1 MKDYPILQQ
10 LNGPADLQALPEEKL
25 PALAEEVRGY
35 MVDCVSKNGGHLAA
49 SLGAVDLIIALHR
62 VYTDEK
68 DRLIFDVGHQAYAHK
83 ILTGRRDAFADLR
96 QEGGISGFPKREESP
111 YDAFNTG
118 HASTSISA
126 ALGMVRAK
134 NLLHE
139 AGHVA
144 AVIGDGALTGGLAY
158 EALDDGGDSKLP
170 LVVVLNDNEMSIS
183 RNVGAMSRSL
193 SRLRASS
200 GYNRLKRFVVR
211 ALETGTVGRRMSKNL
226 EGFKNR
232 IKRFVLQN
240 TFFEEMGFTYLGP
253 IDGHD
258 IPQMIALL
266 REAKALERPVVVHVI
281 TQKGKGYSLSER
293 NPEKFHGIAPFS
305 PETGAVAASGAPS
318 CSQVFGETVLELG
331 KEDER
336 IVAITAA
343 MRDGTGLRPFF
354 DAFPDR
360 AFDVGIAEEHA
371 LTMAAGMAAEGLKP
385 VAAIYSSFLQRA
397 VDQLCHDIC
406 LQKLPVVV
414 GVDRAGLVGQDGE
427 THQGIYDP
435 APLCAIP
442 HLSVYE
448 PATLAELRAMVH
460 LAVERGEPAAIRYC
474 RGTLPE
480 GGDEEP
486 VTYGKWVTL
495 RPAADVVIVAAG
507 PLVEIARQVAEEQD
521 CGLVEARFYKPLDY
535 ALLDDLRKRGCRLVV
550 AEENVAALSLYVA
563 AYCPELVVRPLC
575 LPDGPMP
582 QATVA
587 RQRTLGGVDAAAM
600 TRAVR
605 ELRGIHG

>member
-1 MKDYPILQQ
+1 MKEYPILQQ
-10 LNGPADLQALPEEKL
+10 LNGPKDLQALPEDKL
-25 PALAEEVRGY
+25 PALAEEIRGY

-62 VYTDEK
+62 VYTDEG
-68 DRLIFDVGHQAYAHK
+68 DRLLFDVGHQAYAHK
-83 ILTGRRDAFADLR
+83 ILTGRRDVFTTLR
-96 QEGGISGFPKREESP
+96 QEGGLSGFPKREESP

-126 ALGMVRAK
+126 ALGMARAK
-134 NLLHE
+134 HLLHQP
-139 AGHVA
+139 GHVA

-211 ALETGTVGRRMSKNL
+211 VLERGMVGRRMSKNI

-253 IDGHD
+253 ISGHD
-258 IPQMIALL
+258 IPQMIDLL
-266 REAKALERPVVVHVI
+266 GEARALERPVVVHVI
-281 TQKGKGYSLSER
+281 TQKGKGYSPSEQ
-293 NPEKFHGIAPFS
+293 NPEKFHGVAPFS
-305 PETGAVAASGAPS
+305 PETGAVASSGAVS
-318 CSQVFGETVLELG
+318 CSETFGKTLLELAR
-331 KEDER
+331 EDGR

-354 DAFPDR
+354 ETFPDR

-371 LTMAAGMAAEGLKP
+371 LTMAAGMAAEGLRP

-397 VDQLCHDIC
+397 VDQLYHDIC
-406 LQKLPVVV
+406 LQKLPVVI

-435 APLCAIP
+435 AMLCAIP
-442 HLSVYE
+442 NLSVYE
-448 PATLAELRAMVH
+448 PATLTELRAMIR
-460 LAVERGEPAAIRYC
+460 LAVSRDEPAAIRYC

-480 GGDEEP
+480 GGGEAP
-486 VTYGKWVTL
+486 VVYGKWTVL
-495 RPAADVVIVAAG
+495 RPVSDVVILAAG
-507 PLVEIARQVAEEQD
+507 PLVQIARQVAEQLD

-535 ALLDDLRKRGCRLVV
+535 ELLDELRRKGCKLVV

-563 AYCPELVVRPLC
+563 AYCPELTVRPLC
-575 LPDGPMP
+575 LPDGPMA

-587 RQRTLGGVDAAAM
+587 RQRTLGGIDEAAM
-600 TRAVR
+600 IQAVQ
-605 ELRGIHG
+605 ELRGSNG

>member
-226 EGFKNR
+226 EDFKNR

-435 APLCAIP
+435 ALLCAIP

-535 ALLDDLRKRGCRLVV
+535 ALLDDLRKRGCKLVV

-587 RQRTLGGVDAAAM
+587 RQRALGGVDAAAM
-600 TRAVR
+600 AQAVR

>member
-1 MKDYPILQQ
+1 MKEYPILQQ
-10 LNGPADLQALPEEKL
+10 LNDPGDLASLPEGQL
-25 PALAEEVRGY
+25 PALAEEIRGY
-35 MVDCVSKNGGHLAA
+35 MVDCVSKNGGHLAS
-49 SLGAVDLIIALHR
+49 SLGAVDLVIALHR
-62 VYTDEK
+62 VYTDEG
-68 DRLIFDVGHQAYAHK
+68 DRLLFDVGHQAYAHK
-83 ILTGRRDAFADLR
+83 ILTGRRDAFTTLR
-96 QEGGISGFPKREESP
+96 QEGGLSGFPKREESP

-134 NLLHE
+134 HLLRQG
-139 AGHVA
+139 GHVA

-193 SRLRASS
+193 SRLRASR

-211 ALETGTVGRRMSKNL
+211 VLETGTVGRRMFKGL

-232 IKRFVLQN
+232 IKRFVLPN

-258 IPQMIALL
+258 IPQMIALF
-266 REAKALERPVVVHVI
+266 REARALERPAVVHVI
-281 TQKGKGYSLSER
+281 TQKGKGYRPSES
-293 NPEKFHGIAPFS
+293 NPEKFHGVAPFDL
-305 PETGAVAASGAPS
+305 ETGAVSPSGAPS
-318 CSQVFGETVLELG
+318 CSQVFGETLLELAR
-331 KEDER
+331 EDER
-336 IVAITAA
+336 IVAVTAA

-354 DAFPDR
+354 EQFPDR

-406 LQKLPVVV
+406 LQKLPVVI

-435 APLCAIP
+435 AMLCAVP
-442 HLSVYE
+442 NLAVYE
-448 PATLAELRAMVH
+448 PATLSELRAMVR
-460 LAVERGEPAAIRYC
+460 LAVERGEPAAVRYP

-480 GGDEEP
+480 GAGEEP
-486 VTYGKWVTL
+486 VAYGKWTTL
-495 RPAADVVIVAAG
+495 RPATDVVIVAAG
-507 PLVEIARQVAEEQD
+507 PLVPIARKAAERLD
-521 CGLVEARFYKPLDY
+521 CGLVEARSYKPLDY
-535 ALLDDLRKRGCRLVV
+535 GLLDDLRKKNCRLLV
-550 AEENVAALSLYVA
+550 AEENVAALGLYVA
-563 AYCPELVVRPLC
+563 AYCPELTVRSLC

-587 RQRTLGGVDAAAM
+587 RQRTLGGVDEDAM
-600 TRAVR
+600 TRAVA

>member
-1 MKDYPILQQ
+1 
-10 LNGPADLQALPEEKL
+10 
-25 PALAEEVRGY
+25 
-35 MVDCVSKNGGHLAA
+35 
-49 SLGAVDLIIALHR
+49 
-62 VYTDEK
+62 
-68 DRLIFDVGHQAYAHK
+68 
-83 ILTGRRDAFADLR
+83 
-96 QEGGISGFPKREESP
+96 
-111 YDAFNTG
+111 
-118 HASTSISA
+118 
-126 ALGMVRAK
+126 MVRAK

-226 EGFKNR
+226 EDFKNR

-385 VAAIYSSFLQRA
+385 VAAIYSSFL
-397 VDQLCHDIC
+397 
-406 LQKLPVVV
+406 
-414 GVDRAGLVGQDGE
+414 
-427 THQGIYDP
+427 HQGIYDP
-435 APLCAIP
+435 ALLCAIP

-587 RQRTLGGVDAAAM
+587 RQRATVARQRALGGVDAAAM
-600 TRAVR
+600 AQAVR

>member
-1 MKDYPILQQ
+1 MKDYPILRQ
-10 LNGPADLQALPEEKL
+10 LNGPSDLQALPEEKL
-25 PALAEEVRGY
+25 SALAEEVRAY

-83 ILTGRRDAFADLR
+83 ILTGRRDAFAALR

-134 NLLHE
+134 HLLHE
-139 AGHVA
+139 SGHVA

-200 GYNRLKRFVVR
+200 SYNRLKRFVVR
-211 ALETGTVGRRMSKNL
+211 ALETGTVGRRMSKNI

-266 REAKALERPVVVHVI
+266 REAKALERPVVVHVV
-281 TQKGKGYSLSER
+281 TQKGKGYSPSER

-305 PETGAVAASGAPS
+305 PETGAVASSGAPS
-318 CSQVFGETVLELG
+318 CSQVFGETVLELA

-406 LQKLPVVV
+406 LQKLPVVI

-435 APLCAIP
+435 ALLSAIP
-442 HLSVYE
+442 NLSVYE
-448 PATLAELRAMVH
+448 PATLSQLHAMVR

-486 VTYGKWVTL
+486 VAYGKWVTL

-507 PLVEIARQVAEEQD
+507 PMVEIARQVAEEQD

-535 ALLDDLRKRGCRLVV
+535 ALLDELRAQGCKLVV

-563 AYCPELVVRPLC
+563 ACCPELTVRPLC

>member
-1 MKDYPILQQ
+1 MKEYPILHT
-10 LNGPADLQALPEEKL
+10 LNTPEDLSTLPEEQL
-25 PALAEEVRGY
+25 PALAEEIRGY

-49 SLGAVDLIIALHR
+49 SLGAVELIIALHR
-62 VYTDEK
+62 VYTEEG
-68 DRLIFDVGHQAYAHK
+68 DRLLFDVGHQAYAHK
-83 ILTGRRDAFADLR
+83 ILTGRREAFATLR

-134 NLLHE
+134 ALLHE
-139 AGHVA
+139 PGHVA
-144 AVIGDGALTGGLAY
+144 AIIGDGALTGGLAY
-158 EALDDGGDSKLP
+158 EALDDGGDSRLP

-211 ALETGTVGRRMSKNL
+211 ALETGAVGRRLSKRM

-253 IDGHD
+253 IDGHN
-258 IPQMIALL
+258 IPQMISLL
-266 REAKALERPVVVHVI
+266 KEAKALERPVVVHVV
-281 TQKGKGYSLSER
+281 TQKGKGYRFSER

-305 PETGAVAASGAPS
+305 PETGAVAESKGPS
-318 CSQVFGETVLELG
+318 CSQVFGETLLSLAE
-331 KEDER
+331 KDER

-354 DAFPDR
+354 DRFPGR
-360 AFDVGIAEEHA
+360 SFDVGIAEEHA

-406 LQKLPVVV
+406 LQKLPVVI

-435 APLCAIP
+435 AILSAIP
-442 HLSVYE
+442 NLSVYA
-448 PATLAELRAMVH
+448 PATLSQLRDMVG
-460 LAVERGEPAAIRYC
+460 LAVARGEPAAIRYC
-474 RGTLPE
+474 RGTLPQGE
-480 GGDEEP
+480 GEAP
-486 VTYGKWVTL
+486 VAYGKWAVL
-495 RPAADVVIVAAG
+495 RPETDVVIIAAG
-507 PLVEIARQVAEEQD
+507 ALVQEARSVAEELS

-535 ALLDDLRKRGCRLVV
+535 ELLDALRRQGSKLVV

-563 AYCPELVVRPLC
+563 GYCPELMVKPLC
-575 LPDGPMP
+575 LPDGAVA
-582 QATVA
+582 QATVD
-587 RQRTLGGVDAAAM
+587 RQRTLGGIDRQTMKAAVLAL
-600 TRAVR
+600 RAV
-605 ELRGIHG
+605 

>member
-10 LNGPADLQALPEEKL
+10 LNGPRDLQSLPEAQL
-25 PALAEEVRGY
+25 PALAQEIRGY

-49 SLGAVDLIIALHR
+49 SLGAVELIIALHR
-62 VYTDEK
+62 VYTEEK
-68 DRLIFDVGHQAYAHK
+68 DRIVFDVGHQAYAHK
-83 ILTGRRDAFADLR
+83 ILTGRRDAFTTLR

-118 HASTSISA
+118 HASTSLSA

-134 NLLHE
+134 HLLDE
-139 AGHVA
+139 PGHVV

-232 IKRFVLQN
+232 VKRFVLQN

-258 IPQMIALL
+258 ISQMISLL
-266 REAKALERPVVVHVI
+266 QEAKALERPVVVHVI

-305 PETGAVAASGAPS
+305 PETGAVASSGTPS
-318 CSQVFGETVLELG
+318 CSEVFGQAVLELAQ
-331 KEDER
+331 EDR
-336 IVAITAA
+336 RVVAITAA

-354 DAFPDR
+354 DTFPER

-397 VDQLCHDIC
+397 MDQLCHDIC
-406 LQKLPVVV
+406 LQKLPVVI

-435 APLCAIP
+435 ALLCAIP
-442 HLSVYE
+442 NLSVYA
-448 PATLAELRAMVH
+448 PATLWELRAMVR

-474 RGTLPE
+474 RGTLLE
-480 GGDEEP
+480 GAGEEP
-486 VTYGKWVTL
+486 VIYGKWVTL
-495 RPAADVVIVAAG
+495 RPATDVVIIAAG
-507 PLVEIARQVAEEQD
+507 PLVEMARRVAKEQN
-521 CGLVEARFYKPLDY
+521 CGLVEARFYKPLDHE
-535 ALLDDLRKRGCRLVV
+535 LLDQLRKQGAKLVV
-550 AEENVAALSLYVA
+550 AEENVAALGLYVA
-563 AYCPELVVRPLC
+563 AYCPELTIRPVC

-587 RQRTLGGVDAAAM
+587 RQRALGGVDEAAM
-600 TRAVR
+600 IRAIQ

>member
-1 MKDYPILQQ
+1 MKEYPILRQ
-10 LNGPADLQALPEEKL
+10 LNGPKDLQALPEEKL
-25 PALAEEVRGY
+25 PALAEEIRGY

-49 SLGAVDLIIALHR
+49 SLGAVDLIVALHR
-62 VYTDEK
+62 VYTGEG
-68 DRLIFDVGHQAYAHK
+68 DRLLFDVGHQAYAHK
-83 ILTGRRDAFADLR
+83 ILTGRRDAFASLR

-134 NLLHE
+134 QLLHE
-139 AGHVA
+139 PGHVA

-211 ALETGTVGRRMSKNL
+211 VLERGMVGRRMSKNI

-253 IDGHD
+253 ISGHD
-258 IPQMIALL
+258 IPQMISLL

-281 TQKGKGYSLSER
+281 TQKGKGYSPSER
-293 NPEKFHGIAPFS
+293 NPEKFHGVAPFS
-305 PETGAVAASGAPS
+305 PETGAVASSGTVS
-318 CSQVFGETVLELG
+318 CSETFGRTLLDLAR
-331 KEDER
+331 EDPH
-336 IVAITAA
+336 IVAVTAA

-354 DAFPDR
+354 EAFPDR

-397 VDQLCHDIC
+397 VDQLYHDIC

-435 APLCAIP
+435 AMLCAIP
-442 HLSVYE
+442 NLSIYE
-448 PATLAELRAMVH
+448 PATLSELREMIR
-460 LAVERGEPAAIRYC
+460 LAVSRGEPAAIRYC

-480 GGDEEP
+480 GEGEAP
-486 VTYGKWVTL
+486 VIYGKWATL
-495 RPAADVVIVAAG
+495 HPISDVVIVAAG
-507 PLVEIARQVAEEQD
+507 PLVAIARRVADQLD
-521 CGLVEARFYKPLDY
+521 CGLVEARFYKPLDF
-535 ALLDDLRKRGCRLVV
+535 ALLDELRQKGCKLVV

-563 AYCPELVVRPLC
+563 AYCTELTVRPLC

-587 RQRTLGGVDAAAM
+587 RQRTMGGIDEAAM
-600 TRAVR
+600 IEAVR
-605 ELRGIHG
+605 ELRRIDG

>member
-435 APLCAIP
+435 ALLCAIP

-535 ALLDDLRKRGCRLVV
+535 ALLDDLRKRGCKLVV

-587 RQRTLGGVDAAAM
+587 RQRALGGVDAVTMAQ
-600 TRAVR
+600 AVR

>member
-331 KEDER
+331 KEDEC

-360 AFDVGIAEEHA
+360 AFDVGIAAEHA

-435 APLCAIP
+435 ALLCAIP

-535 ALLDDLRKRGCRLVV
+535 ALLDDLRKRGCKLVV

-582 QATVA
+582 RATVA

>member
-1 MKDYPILQQ
+1 MKDYPLLQQ
-10 LNGPADLQALPEEKL
+10 LNEPKDLMALPEDRL
-25 PALAEEVRGY
+25 PALAEEIRGY
-35 MVDCVSKNGGHLAA
+35 MVDCVSQNGGHLAA
-49 SLGAVDLIIALHR
+49 SLGAVELIIALHR
-62 VYTDEK
+62 VYTDEA

-83 ILTGRRDAFADLR
+83 ILTGRRDAFRNLR

-118 HASTSISA
+118 HASTSLSA

-134 NLLHE
+134 ELLHE
-139 AGHVA
+139 PGHVA
-144 AVIGDGALTGGLAY
+144 AVIGDGALTGGMAY

-211 ALETGTVGRRMSKNL
+211 VLERGMVGRRMSKNI

-232 IKRFVLQN
+232 IKRFVLPN

-253 IDGHD
+253 IDGHN
-258 IPQMIALL
+258 IPQMVALL

-305 PETGAVAASGAPS
+305 PETGAVASSGAPS
-318 CSQVFGETVLELG
+318 CSEVFGETLLQLAA
-331 KEDER
+331 EDR
-336 IVAITAA
+336 RVVAVTAA

-354 DAFPDR
+354 ERFPDR

-371 LTMAAGMAAEGLKP
+371 LTMAAGMAAEGLRP

-397 VDQLCHDIC
+397 VDQLYHDIC
-406 LQKLPVVV
+406 LQHLPVVI

-435 APLCAIP
+435 AMLCAIP

-448 PATLAELRAMVH
+448 PATLAELRAMIR
-460 LAVERGEPAAIRYC
+460 LAVAREEPAAIRYC

-480 GGDEEP
+480 GEGEES
-486 VTYGKWVTL
+486 VAYGRWATL
-495 RPAADVVIVAAG
+495 RPATDVVIIAAG
-507 PLVEIARQVAEEQD
+507 PLVRIARSVANALN

-535 ALLDDLRKRGCRLVV
+535 GLLDRLRKQGCKLLV

-587 RQRTLGGVDAAAM
+587 RQRTLGGIDEAAM
-600 TRAVR
+600 KKAVE
-605 ELRGIHG
+605 ELRTIHG

>member
-1 MKDYPILQQ
+1 M
-10 LNGPADLQALPEEKL
+10 ALPEAKL
-25 PALAEEVRGY
+25 DALAEEVRGY

-49 SLGAVDLIIALHR
+49 SLGAVDLIIVLHR
-62 VYTDEK
+62 VYTDEG

-83 ILTGRRDAFADLR
+83 ILTGRRDAFLTLR
-96 QEGGISGFPKREESP
+96 QEGGLSGFPKREESP

-118 HASTSISA
+118 HASTSLSA

-134 NLLHE
+134 RLLHE
-139 AGHVA
+139 KGHVA
-144 AVIGDGALTGGLAY
+144 AVIGDGALTGGMAY
-158 EALDDGGDSKLP
+158 EALDDGGDSRLP

-183 RNVGAMSRSL
+183 KNVGAMSRSL
-193 SRLRASS
+193 SRLRASR

-211 ALETGTVGRRMSKNL
+211 VLENGAVGHRMSKNI

-305 PETGAVAASGAPS
+305 PETGAVTSSGAPS
-318 CSQVFGETVLELG
+318 CSEVFGETLLSLA

-354 DAFPDR
+354 DAFPER

-385 VAAIYSSFLQRA
+385 VAAIYASFLQRA
-397 VDQLCHDIC
+397 MDQIYHDIC
-406 LQKLPVVV
+406 LQKLPVVI

-427 THQGIYDP
+427 THQGIYD
-435 APLCAIP
+435 AAMLCAIP
-442 HLSVYE
+442 NLSVYE
-448 PATLAELRAMVH
+448 PATLSELRAMVR

-480 GGDEEP
+480 GAGEEP
-486 VTYGKWVTL
+486 VRYGKWVTL
-495 RPAADVVIVAAG
+495 RSAADVVILAAG
-507 PLVEIARQVAEEQD
+507 PLVGIARRVAESMD
-521 CGLVEARFYKPLDY
+521 CGLVETRSYKPLDY
-535 ALLDDLRKRGCRLVV
+535 ALLDDLKTKGCKLIV

-563 AYCPELVVRPLC
+563 AYCRELTVRPLC
-575 LPDGPMP
+575 LPDGFVP

-587 RQRTLGGVDAAAM
+587 RQRTMGGIDEAAM
-600 TRAVR
+600 RRAVE
-605 ELRGIHG
+605 ELRSIHG

>member
-1 MKDYPILQQ
+1 MKAYPILQQ
-10 LNGPADLQALPEEKL
+10 LNAPKDVVALPAEKL
-25 PALAEEVRGY
+25 PALAREIRDY
-35 MVDCVSKNGGHLAA
+35 MVECVSKNGGHLAS

-62 VYTDEK
+62 VYTEEE
-68 DRLIFDVGHQAYAHK
+68 DRLIFDVGHQSYAHK
-83 ILTGRRDAFADLR
+83 ILTGRRDAFSTLR
-96 QEGGISGFPKREESP
+96 QEGGLSGFPKREESA

-134 NLLHE
+134 RLRHE
-139 AGHVA
+139 GGHVA

-158 EALDDGGDSKLP
+158 EALDDGGDSRLP
-170 LVVVLNDNEMSIS
+170 LVVILNDNEMSIS
-183 RNVGAMSRSL
+183 KNVGAMSRSL
-193 SRLRASS
+193 SRLRASR

-211 ALETGTVGRRMSKNL
+211 VLETGMVGRRMSKGI

-258 IPQMIALL
+258 IPQMIELF

-281 TQKGKGYSLSER
+281 TQKGRGYSLSEK

-305 PETGAVAASGAPS
+305 PETGTVTSSGTPS
-318 CSQVFGETVLELG
+318 CSQVFGETLRQLAE
-331 KEDER
+331 EDR
-336 IVAITAA
+336 DVVAITAA

-354 DAFPDR
+354 ERFPDR

-397 VDQLCHDIC
+397 MDQLYHDIC
-406 LQKLPVVV
+406 LQKLPVVI

-435 APLCAIP
+435 AMLCAIP
-442 HLSVYE
+442 NLSVYE
-448 PATLAELRAMVH
+448 PATLKQLRAMIR

-480 GGDEEP
+480 GTGEEP
-486 VTYGKWVTL
+486 VAFGKWVTL
-495 RPAADVVIVAAG
+495 RPPRDVVIIAAG
-507 PLVEIARQVAEEQD
+507 PMVQIARKVAEELD
-521 CGLVEARFYKPLDY
+521 CGLVEARFYKPLDH
-535 ALLDDLRKRGCRLVV
+535 ALLDQLRKTGCNLLV
-550 AEENVAALSLYVA
+550 AEENVAALGLYVA
-563 AYCPELVVRPLC
+563 SYCPELMVRLLC

-582 QATVA
+582 QASVA
-587 RQRTLGGVDAAAM
+587 RQRTLGGIDEGAM
-600 TRAVR
+600 IRAVQ
-605 ELRGIHG
+605 ELRAFHG

>member
-331 KEDER
+331 KEDEC

-435 APLCAIP
+435 ALLCAIP

-448 PATLAELRAMVH
+448 PATLAELRAMVR

-495 RPAADVVIVAAG
+495 RPASDVVIVAAG

-535 ALLDDLRKRGCRLVV
+535 ALLDDLRKRGCKLVV

-563 AYCPELVVRPLC
+563 AYCLELVVRPLC

-600 TRAVR
+600 AQAVR

>member
-435 APLCAIP
+435 ALLCAIP

-587 RQRTLGGVDAAAM
+587 RQRALGGVDAAAM
-600 TRAVR
+600 AQAVR

>member
-1 MKDYPILQQ
+1 MKDYPILRQ
-10 LNGPADLQALPEEKL
+10 LNGPSDLQALPEEKL
-25 PALAEEVRGY
+25 SALAEEVRAY

-83 ILTGRRDAFADLR
+83 ILTGRRDAFAALR

-134 NLLHE
+134 HLLHE
-139 AGHVA
+139 SGHVA

-200 GYNRLKRFVVR
+200 SYNRLKRFVVR
-211 ALETGTVGRRMSKNL
+211 ALETGTVGRRMSKNI

-266 REAKALERPVVVHVI
+266 REAKALERPVVVHVV
-281 TQKGKGYSLSER
+281 TQKGKGYSPSER
-293 NPEKFHGIAPFS
+293 NPE
-305 PETGAVAASGAPS
+305 
-318 CSQVFGETVLELG
+318 
-331 KEDER
+331 
-336 IVAITAA
+336 
-343 MRDGTGLRPFF
+343 
-354 DAFPDR
+354 
-360 AFDVGIAEEHA
+360 
-371 LTMAAGMAAEGLKP
+371 
-385 VAAIYSSFLQRA
+385 
-397 VDQLCHDIC
+397 
-406 LQKLPVVV
+406 
-414 GVDRAGLVGQDGE
+414 
-427 THQGIYDP
+427 
-435 APLCAIP
+435 
-442 HLSVYE
+442 
-448 PATLAELRAMVH
+448 
-460 LAVERGEPAAIRYC
+460 
-474 RGTLPE
+474 
-480 GGDEEP
+480 
-486 VTYGKWVTL
+486 
-495 RPAADVVIVAAG
+495 
-507 PLVEIARQVAEEQD
+507 
-521 CGLVEARFYKPLDY
+521 
-535 ALLDDLRKRGCRLVV
+535 
-550 AEENVAALSLYVA
+550 
-563 AYCPELVVRPLC
+563 
-575 LPDGPMP
+575 
-582 QATVA
+582 
-587 RQRTLGGVDAAAM
+587 
-600 TRAVR
+600 
-605 ELRGIHG
+605 

>member
-331 KEDER
+331 KEDEC

-435 APLCAIP
+435 ALLCAIP

-535 ALLDDLRKRGCRLVV
+535 ALLDDLRKRGCKLVV

-600 TRAVR
+600 AQAVR

>member
-226 EGFKNR
+226 EDFKNR

-258 IPQMIALL
+258 ISQMISLL
-266 REAKALERPVVVHVI
+266 QEAKALERPVVVHVI

-305 PETGAVAASGAPS
+305 PETGAVASSGTVS
-318 CSQVFGETVLELG
+318 CSETFGKTLLELARENG
-331 KEDER
+331 R

-354 DAFPDR
+354 EPFPDR

-371 LTMAAGMAAEGLKP
+371 LTMAAGMAAEGLRP

-397 VDQLCHDIC
+397 VDQLYHDIC
-406 LQKLPVVV
+406 LQKLPVVI

-435 APLCAIP
+435 AMLCAIP
-442 HLSVYE
+442 NLSVYE
-448 PATLAELRAMVH
+448 PATLSELRAMIR
-460 LAVERGEPAAIRYC
+460 LAVSRGEPAAIRYC

-480 GGDEEP
+480 GQGEAP
-486 VTYGKWVTL
+486 VAYGKWATL
-495 RPAADVVIVAAG
+495 RPVSDVVILAAG
-507 PLVEIARQVAEEQD
+507 PLVQIARQVAEQLD

-535 ALLDDLRKRGCRLVV
+535 ELLDELRQKGCKLVV

-563 AYCPELVVRPLC
+563 AYCPELTVRPLC
-575 LPDGPMP
+575 LPDGPMA

-587 RQRTLGGVDAAAM
+587 RQRTLGGIDEAAM
-600 TRAVR
+600 MQAVQ
-605 ELRGIHG
+605 ELRGSNG

>member
-1 MKDYPILQQ
+1 MKDYPLLQQ
-10 LNGPADLQALPEEKL
+10 LNEPKDLMALPEDRL
-25 PALAEEVRGY
+25 PALAEEIRGY
-35 MVDCVSKNGGHLAA
+35 MVDCVSQNGGHLAA
-49 SLGAVDLIIALHR
+49 SLGAVELIIALHR
-62 VYTDEK
+62 VYTDEA

-83 ILTGRRDAFADLR
+83 ILTGRRDAFRNLR
-96 QEGGISGFPKREESP
+96 QEGGLSGFPKREESP

-118 HASTSISA
+118 HASTSLSA

-134 NLLHE
+134 ELLHE
-139 AGHVA
+139 PGHVA
-144 AVIGDGALTGGLAY
+144 AVIGDGALTGGMAY

-211 ALETGTVGRRMSKNL
+211 VLERGMVGRRMSKNI

-253 IDGHD
+253 IDGHN

-266 REAKALERPVVVHVI
+266 QEAKALERPVVVHVI

-305 PETGAVAASGAPS
+305 PETGAVASSGAPS
-318 CSQVFGETVLELG
+318 CSEVFGETLLQLAE
-331 KEDER
+331 EDKR
-336 IVAITAA
+336 VVAITAA

-354 DAFPDR
+354 ERFPER

-371 LTMAAGMAAEGLKP
+371 LTMAAGMAAEGLRP

-397 VDQLCHDIC
+397 VDQLYHDIC
-406 LQKLPVVV
+406 LQRLPVVI

-435 APLCAIP
+435 AMLCAIP

-448 PATLAELRAMVH
+448 PATLAELRAMIR
-460 LAVERGEPAAIRYC
+460 LAVAREEPAAIRYC

-480 GGDEEP
+480 GEGEEP
-486 VTYGKWVTL
+486 VVYGRWATL
-495 RPAADVVIVAAG
+495 RSATDVVIIAAG
-507 PLVEIARQVAEEQD
+507 PLVRSARSVAD
-521 CGLVEARFYKPLDY
+521 ALNCGLVEARFYKPLDHE
-535 ALLDDLRKRGCRLVV
+535 LLDQLRKRGCKLLV

-575 LPDGPMP
+575 LSDGPMP

-587 RQRTLGGVDAAAM
+587 RQRTLGGIDEAAM
-600 TRAVR
+600 KKAVE
-605 ELRGIHG
+605 ELRTIHG

>member
-331 KEDER
+331 KEDEC

-435 APLCAIP
+435 ALLCAIP

-535 ALLDDLRKRGCRLVV
+535 ALLDDLRKRGCKLVV

>member
-226 EGFKNR
+226 EDFKNR

-435 APLCAIP
+435 ALLCAIP

-587 RQRTLGGVDAAAM
+587 RQRALGGVDAAAM
-600 TRAVR
+600 AQAVR

>member
-10 LNGPADLQALPEEKL
+10 LNDPKDLQSLPLDQL
-25 PALAEEVRGY
+25 PALAEEIRGY
-35 MVDCVSKNGGHLAA
+35 MVECVSRNGGHLAA
-49 SLGAVDLIIALHR
+49 SLGAVELIIALHR
-62 VYTDEK
+62 VYTEDG

-83 ILTGRRDAFADLR
+83 ILTGRRDAFMTLR

-111 YDAFNTG
+111 LDAFNTG

-134 NLLHE
+134 TLLHE
-139 AGHVA
+139 PGHVA

-183 RNVGAMSRSL
+183 RNVGGMSRSL

-211 ALETGTVGRRMSKNL
+211 MLEKGMVGRRMSKNI

-240 TFFEEMGFTYLGP
+240 TFFEELGFTYLGP
-253 IDGHD
+253 IDGHN
-258 IPQMIALL
+258 IPHMIALL
-266 REAKALERPVVVHVI
+266 QEAKALERPVVVHVI
-281 TQKGKGYSLSER
+281 TQKGKGYGLSEK

-305 PETGAVAASGAPS
+305 PETGAVASSGSPS
-318 CSQVFGETVLELG
+318 CSQVFGETVLELARA
-331 KEDER
+331 DER

-343 MRDGTGLRPFF
+343 MQDGTGLRPFF
-354 DAFPDR
+354 DELPDR
-360 AFDVGIAEEHA
+360 AFDVGIAEQHA
-371 LTMAAGMAAEGLKP
+371 LTMAAGMAAEGLRP

-397 VDQLCHDIC
+397 VDQVYHDVC
-406 LQKLPVVV
+406 LQQLPVVI

-435 APLCAIP
+435 ALLCAIP
-442 HLSVYE
+442 HLSIYE
-448 PATLAELRAMVH
+448 PATLTELRAMVR
-460 LAVERGEPAAIRYC
+460 LALSRSEPAAIRYP

-480 GGDEEP
+480 GAGEEP
-486 VTYGKWVTL
+486 VIYGKWVTL
-495 RPAADVVIVAAG
+495 RPAKDVVIVAAG
-507 PLVEIARQVAEEQD
+507 PLVSIALQVAEELD
-521 CGLVEARFYKPLDY
+521 CGLVEARFYKPLDC
-535 ALLDDLRKRGCRLVV
+535 ALLDELRKQGCKLLV

-563 AYCPELVVRPLC
+563 AYCPELTVRPLC

-582 QATVA
+582 QATMA
-587 RQRTLGGVDAAAM
+587 RQRTMGGIDENAM
-600 TRAVR
+600 RQAVK

>member
-1 MKDYPILQQ
+1 M
-10 LNGPADLQALPEEKL
+10 ALPAEKL
-25 PALAEEVRGY
+25 PALAEEIRGY

-49 SLGAVDLIIALHR
+49 SLGAVELIIALHR
-62 VYTDEK
+62 VYTEEG
-68 DRLIFDVGHQAYAHK
+68 DRLVFDVGHQAYAHK
-83 ILTGRRDAFADLR
+83 ILTGRRDAFVTLR

-111 YDAFNTG
+111 CDAFNTG

-126 ALGMVRAK
+126 ALGMARAK
-134 NLLHE
+134 KLLHE
-139 AGHVA
+139 TGHVA

-158 EALDDGGDSKLP
+158 EALDDGGDSRLP

-193 SRLRASS
+193 SRLRASR

-211 ALETGTVGRRMSKNL
+211 VLETGTVGHRMSKSL

-258 IPQMIALL
+258 ISQMIDLL

-305 PETGAVAASGAPS
+305 PETGAVASSGAPS
-318 CSQVFGETVLELG
+318 CSQVFGETMLSLAR
-331 KEDER
+331 EDER

-354 DAFPDR
+354 DRFPTR

-397 VDQLCHDIC
+397 VDQLYHDIC

-435 APLCAIP
+435 AMLCAIP
-442 HLSVYE
+442 NLSIYE
-448 PATLAELRAMVH
+448 PATLSQLRAMVR
-460 LAVERGEPAAIRYC
+460 LAVERGEPAAVRYC
-474 RGTLPE
+474 RGSLPE
-480 GGDEEP
+480 GDGEEP
-486 VTYGKWVTL
+486 VEYGKWVTL
-495 RPAADVVIVAAG
+495 RPATDIGIIAAG
-507 PLVEIARQVAEEQD
+507 PMVQIARQVAEKLN

-535 ALLDDLRKRGCRLVV
+535 ALLDKLRQMGCKLIV

-563 AYCPELVVRPLC
+563 AYCPELTVRPLC

-587 RQRTLGGVDAAAM
+587 RQRTLGGIDETAM
-600 TRAVR
+600 RKAVEEVRA
-605 ELRGIHG
+605 IHG

>member
-1 MKDYPILQQ
+1 M
-10 LNGPADLQALPEEKL
+10 ALPAEKL
-25 PALAEEVRGY
+25 PALAEEIRGY

-49 SLGAVDLIIALHR
+49 SLGAVELIIALHR
-62 VYTDEK
+62 VYTEEG
-68 DRLIFDVGHQAYAHK
+68 DRLVFDVGHQAYAHK
-83 ILTGRRDAFADLR
+83 ILTGRRDAFVTLR

-111 YDAFNTG
+111 CDAFNTG

-126 ALGMVRAK
+126 ALGMARAK
-134 NLLHE
+134 KLLHE
-139 AGHVA
+139 TGHVA

-158 EALDDGGDSKLP
+158 EALDDGGDSRLP

-193 SRLRASS
+193 SRLRASR

-211 ALETGTVGRRMSKNL
+211 VLETGTVGHRMSKSL

-258 IPQMIALL
+258 ISQMIDLL

-305 PETGAVAASGAPS
+305 PETGAVVSSGAPS
-318 CSQVFGETVLELG
+318 CSQVFGETMLSLAR
-331 KEDER
+331 EDER

-354 DAFPDR
+354 DRFPTR

-397 VDQLCHDIC
+397 VDQLYHDIC

-435 APLCAIP
+435 AMLCAIP
-442 HLSVYE
+442 NLSIYE
-448 PATLAELRAMVH
+448 PATLSQLRAMVR
-460 LAVERGEPAAIRYC
+460 LAVERGEPAAVRYC
-474 RGTLPE
+474 RGSLPE
-480 GGDEEP
+480 GDGEEP
-486 VTYGKWVTL
+486 VEYGKWVTL
-495 RPAADVVIVAAG
+495 RPATDIGIIAAG
-507 PLVEIARQVAEEQD
+507 PMVQIARQVAEKLN

-535 ALLDDLRKRGCRLVV
+535 ALLDKLRQMGCKLIV

-563 AYCPELVVRPLC
+563 AYCPELTVRPLC

-587 RQRTLGGVDAAAM
+587 RQRTLGGIDETAM
-600 TRAVR
+600 RKAVE
-605 ELRGIHG
+605 ELRAIHG

>member
-35 MVDCVSKNGGHLAA
+35 MVNCVSKNGGHLAA

-331 KEDER
+331 KEDEC

-435 APLCAIP
+435 ALLCAIP

-448 PATLAELRAMVH
+448 PATLAELRAMVR
-460 LAVERGEPAAIRYC
+460 LAVER
-474 RGTLPE
+474 
-480 GGDEEP
+480 EEP
-486 VTYGKWVTL
+486 PLQTWSSSPPGPWSRSPVRW
-495 RPAADVVIVAAG
+495 RRNRIAAWWRQGFINLWTMRCWTISESGAAG
-507 PLVEIARQVAEEQD
+507 WWWPR
-521 CGLVEARFYKPLDY
+521 RTW
-535 ALLDDLRKRGCRLVV
+535 RL
-550 AEENVAALSLYVA
+550 
-563 AYCPELVVRPLC
+563 
-575 LPDGPMP
+575 
-582 QATVA
+582 
-587 RQRTLGGVDAAAM
+587 
-600 TRAVR
+600 
-605 ELRGIHG
+605 

>member
-1 MKDYPILQQ
+1 MKEYPILQQ
-10 LNGPADLQALPEEKL
+10 LNEPKDLQALPEDRL
-25 PALAEEVRGY
+25 PALAEEIRGY

-49 SLGAVDLIIALHR
+49 SLGAVELIIALHR
-62 VYTDEK
+62 VYTEEG
-68 DRLIFDVGHQAYAHK
+68 DRLLFDVGHQTYAHK
-83 ILTGRRDAFADLR
+83 ILTGRRDAFTTLR
-96 QEGGISGFPKREESP
+96 QEGGLSGFPKREESP

-134 NLLHE
+134 RLLHE
-139 AGHVA
+139 PGHVA

-158 EALDDGGDSKLP
+158 EALDDGGDSRLP

-183 RNVGAMSRSL
+183 KNVGAMSRSL
-193 SRLRASS
+193 SRLRASR

-211 ALETGTVGRRMSKNL
+211 MLETGTVGRRMSKNL

-253 IDGHD
+253 ISGHD
-258 IPQMIALL
+258 IPQMISLL

-281 TQKGKGYSLSER
+281 TQKGKGYSPSER
-293 NPEKFHGIAPFS
+293 NPEKFHGVAPFS
-305 PETGAVAASGAPS
+305 PETGAVASSGTVS
-318 CSQVFGETVLELG
+318 CSETFGRTLLDLAR
-331 KEDER
+331 EDRR

-354 DAFPDR
+354 EAFPDR

-397 VDQLCHDIC
+397 VDQLYHDIC

-435 APLCAIP
+435 AMLCAIP
-442 HLSVYE
+442 NLSVYE
-448 PATLAELRAMVH
+448 PATLSELREMIR
-460 LAVERGEPAAIRYC
+460 LAVSRGEPAAIRYC

-480 GGDEEP
+480 DEGEAP
-486 VTYGKWVTL
+486 VIYGKWATL
-495 RPAADVVIVAAG
+495 RPASDVVIVAAG
-507 PLVEIARQVAEEQD
+507 PLVAIARRVADQLD
-521 CGLVEARFYKPLDY
+521 CGLVEARFYKPLDF
-535 ALLDDLRKRGCRLVV
+535 ALLDELRQKGCKLVV

-563 AYCPELVVRPLC
+563 AYCPELTVRPLC

-587 RQRTLGGVDAAAM
+587 RQRTMGGIDEAAM
-600 TRAVR
+600 IEAVR
-605 ELRGIHG
+605 ELRRIDG

>member
-1 MKDYPILQQ
+1 MKEYPILRQV
-10 LNGPADLQALPEEKL
+10 NGPKDLQALPEAQL
-25 PALAEEVRGY
+25 PALAEEIRGY
-35 MVDCVSKNGGHLAA
+35 MVDCVSQTGGHLAA

-62 VYTDEK
+62 VYTDEA

-83 ILTGRRDAFADLR
+83 ILTGRRDAFMTLR
-96 QEGGISGFPKREESP
+96 REGGLSGFPKREESP

-118 HASTSISA
+118 HASTSLSA

-134 NLLHE
+134 HLLE
-139 AGHVA
+139 EPGHVA

-193 SRLRASS
+193 SRLRASGS
-200 GYNRLKRFVVR
+200 YNRLKRFVVR
-211 ALETGTVGRRMSKNL
+211 VLERGMVGRRMSKNL

-232 IKRFVLQN
+232 VKRFVLQN

-281 TQKGKGYSLSER
+281 TQKGKGYSFSER
-293 NPEKFHGIAPFS
+293 NPEKFHGVAPFS
-305 PETGAVAASGAPS
+305 PETGAVAASNAPS
-318 CSQVFGETVLELG
+318 CSDVFGETLLELA
-331 KEDER
+331 EQDRR

-343 MRDGTGLRPFF
+343 MRDGTGLCPFF
-354 DAFPDR
+354 DRFPDR
-360 AFDVGIAEEHA
+360 AFDVGIAEGHA

-397 VDQLCHDIC
+397 MDHLYHDIC

-435 APLCAIP
+435 ALLCAIP
-442 HLSVYE
+442 NLSVYE
-448 PATLAELRAMVH
+448 PATLSELRAMVR

-480 GGDEEP
+480 GAGEEP
-486 VTYGKWVTL
+486 VSYGKWVTL
-495 RPAADVVIVAAG
+495 RPAKDVVIIAAG
-507 PLVEIARQVAEEQD
+507 PLVQIARKVAEAVD
-521 CGLVEARFYKPLDY
+521 CGLVEARFYKPLDHG
-535 ALLDDLRKRGCRLVV
+535 LLDQLRAQGCKLIV

-587 RQRTLGGVDAAAM
+587 RQRTLGGVDEGAM
-600 TRAVR
+600 IRAVR
-605 ELRGIHG
+605 ELRGNHG

>member
-1 MKDYPILQQ
+1 MKEYPILQQ
-10 LNGPADLQALPEEKL
+10 LNGPKDLQALPEDKL
-25 PALAEEVRGY
+25 PALAEEIRGY

-62 VYTDEK
+62 VYTDEG
-68 DRLIFDVGHQAYAHK
+68 DRLLFDVGHQAYAHK
-83 ILTGRRDAFADLR
+83 ILTGRRDVFTTLR
-96 QEGGISGFPKREESP
+96 QEGGLSGFPKREESP

-126 ALGMVRAK
+126 ALGMARAK
-134 NLLHE
+134 HLLHQP
-139 AGHVA
+139 GHVA

-211 ALETGTVGRRMSKNL
+211 VLERGMVGRRMSKNI

-253 IDGHD
+253 ISGHD
-258 IPQMIALL
+258 IPQMIDLL
-266 REAKALERPVVVHVI
+266 GEARALERPVVVHVI
-281 TQKGKGYSLSER
+281 TQKGKGYSPSEQ
-293 NPEKFHGIAPFS
+293 NPEKFHGVAPFS
-305 PETGAVAASGAPS
+305 PETGAVASSGAVS
-318 CSQVFGETVLELG
+318 CSETFGKTLLELAR
-331 KEDER
+331 EDGR

-354 DAFPDR
+354 ETFPDR

-371 LTMAAGMAAEGLKP
+371 LTMAAGMAAEGLRP

-397 VDQLCHDIC
+397 VDQLYHDIC
-406 LQKLPVVV
+406 LQKLPVVI

-435 APLCAIP
+435 AMLCAIP
-442 HLSVYE
+442 NLSVYE
-448 PATLAELRAMVH
+448 PATLSELRAMIR
-460 LAVERGEPAAIRYC
+460 LAVSRGEPAAIRYC

-480 GGDEEP
+480 DQGEAP
-486 VTYGKWVTL
+486 VAYGKWATL
-495 RPAADVVIVAAG
+495 RPVSDVVILAAG
-507 PLVEIARQVAEEQD
+507 PLVQIARQVAEQLD

-535 ALLDDLRKRGCRLVV
+535 ELLDELRQKGCKLVV

-563 AYCPELVVRPLC
+563 AYCPELTVRPLC
-575 LPDGPMP
+575 LPDGPMA

-587 RQRTLGGVDAAAM
+587 RQRTLGGIDEAAM
-600 TRAVR
+600 IQAVQ
-605 ELRGIHG
+605 ELRGSNG

>member
-1 MKDYPILQQ
+1 MKDYPLLQQ
-10 LNGPADLQALPEEKL
+10 LNEPKDLMALPEDRL
-25 PALAEEVRGY
+25 PALAEEIRGY
-35 MVDCVSKNGGHLAA
+35 MVDCVSQNGGHLAA
-49 SLGAVDLIIALHR
+49 SLGAVELIIALHR
-62 VYTDEK
+62 VYTDEA

-83 ILTGRRDAFADLR
+83 ILTGRRDAFRNLR
-96 QEGGISGFPKREESP
+96 QEGGLSGFPKREESP

-118 HASTSISA
+118 HASTSLSA

-134 NLLHE
+134 ELLHE
-139 AGHVA
+139 PGHVA
-144 AVIGDGALTGGLAY
+144 AVIGDGALTGGMAY

-211 ALETGTVGRRMSKNL
+211 VLERGMVGRRMSKNI

-253 IDGHD
+253 IDGHN

-266 REAKALERPVVVHVI
+266 QEAKALERPVVVHVI

-305 PETGAVAASGAPS
+305 PETGAVASSGAPS
-318 CSQVFGETVLELG
+318 CSEVFGETLLQLAE
-331 KEDER
+331 EDKR
-336 IVAITAA
+336 VVAITAA

-354 DAFPDR
+354 ERFPER

-371 LTMAAGMAAEGLKP
+371 LTMAAGMAAEGLRP

-397 VDQLCHDIC
+397 VDQLYHDIC
-406 LQKLPVVV
+406 LQQLPVVI

-435 APLCAIP
+435 AMLCAIP

-448 PATLAELRAMVH
+448 PATLAELRAMIR
-460 LAVERGEPAAIRYC
+460 LAVAREEPAAIRYC

-480 GGDEEP
+480 GEGEEP
-486 VTYGKWVTL
+486 VVYGRWATL
-495 RPAADVVIVAAG
+495 RPATDVVIIAAG
-507 PLVEIARQVAEEQD
+507 PLVRIARSLAD
-521 CGLVEARFYKPLDY
+521 TLNCGLVEARFYKPLDLG
-535 ALLDDLRKRGCRLVV
+535 LLDQLRKRGCKLLV

-575 LPDGPMP
+575 LPDGPIP

-587 RQRTLGGVDAAAM
+587 RQRTLGGIDEAAM
-600 TRAVR
+600 KKAVE
-605 ELRGIHG
+605 ELRTIHG

>member
-435 APLCAIP
+435 ALLCAIP

-495 RPAADVVIVAAG
+495 RPASDVVIVAAG

-587 RQRTLGGVDAAAM
+587 RQRALGGVDAAAM
-600 TRAVR
+600 AQAVR

>member
-331 KEDER
+331 KEDEC

-435 APLCAIP
+435 ALLCAIP

-495 RPAADVVIVAAG
+495 RPASDVVIVAAG

-535 ALLDDLRKRGCRLVV
+535 ALLDDLRKRGCKLVV

>member
-435 APLCAIP
+435 ALLCAIP

-563 AYCPELVVRPLC
+563 AYCPELVVWPLC

>member
-331 KEDER
+331 KEDEC

-354 DAFPDR
+354 DTFPDR

-371 LTMAAGMAAEGLKP
+371 LTMAAGMAAEGLRP

-435 APLCAIP
+435 ALLCAIP

-448 PATLAELRAMVH
+448 PATLAELRAMVR
-460 LAVERGEPAAIRYC
+460 LAVEREEPAAIRYC

-495 RPAADVVIVAAG
+495 RPASDVVIVAAG

-535 ALLDDLRKRGCRLVV
+535 ALLDDLRKRGCKLVV

-600 TRAVR
+600 TQAVR
-605 ELRGIHG
+605 ELRAIHG

>member
-226 EGFKNR
+226 EDFKNR

-435 APLCAIP
+435 ALLCAIP

-495 RPAADVVIVAAG
+495 RPASDVVIVAAG

>member
-1 MKDYPILQQ
+1 MKEYPILHT
-10 LNGPADLQALPEEKL
+10 LNTPEDLSALPEEQL
-25 PALAEEVRGY
+25 PALAEEIRGY

-49 SLGAVDLIIALHR
+49 SLGAVELIIALHR
-62 VYTDEK
+62 VYTEEG
-68 DRLIFDVGHQAYAHK
+68 DRLLFDVGHQAYAHK
-83 ILTGRRDAFADLR
+83 ILTGRREAFANLR

-118 HASTSISA
+118 HASTSLSA

-134 NLLHE
+134 ALLRE
-139 AGHVA
+139 PGHVA
-144 AVIGDGALTGGLAY
+144 AIIGDGALTGGLAY
-158 EALDDGGDSKLP
+158 EALDDGGDSRLP

-193 SRLRASS
+193 SNLRASS

-211 ALETGTVGRRMSKNL
+211 ALETGAVGRRLSKRM

-240 TFFEEMGFTYLGP
+240 TFFEELGFTYLGP
-253 IDGHD
+253 IDGHN
-258 IPQMIALL
+258 IPQMISLL
-266 REAKALERPVVVHVI
+266 KEAKALERPVVVHVV
-281 TQKGKGYSLSER
+281 TQKGKGYRFSER

-305 PETGAVAASGAPS
+305 PETGAVAESKGPS
-318 CSQVFGETVLELG
+318 CSQVFGETLLSLAE
-331 KEDER
+331 KDER

-354 DAFPDR
+354 DRFPDR
-360 AFDVGIAEEHA
+360 SFDVGIAEEHA

-406 LQKLPVVV
+406 LQKLPVVI

-435 APLCAIP
+435 AILSAIP
-442 HLSVYE
+442 NLSVYA
-448 PATLAELRAMVH
+448 PATLSQLRDMVG
-460 LAVERGEPAAIRYC
+460 LAVARGEPAAIRYC
-474 RGTLPE
+474 RGTLPQGE
-480 GGDEEP
+480 GEAP
-486 VTYGKWVTL
+486 VAYGKWAVL
-495 RPAADVVIVAAG
+495 RPETDVVIIAAG
-507 PLVEIARQVAEEQD
+507 ALVQEARSVAEELS

-535 ALLDDLRKRGCRLVV
+535 ELLDALRRQGSKLVV

-563 AYCPELVVRPLC
+563 GYCPELMVKPLC
-575 LPDGPMP
+575 LPDGAVA
-582 QATVA
+582 QATVD
-587 RQRTLGGVDAAAM
+587 RQRTLGGIDRQAMKAAVLAL
-600 TRAVR
+600 RAV
-605 ELRGIHG
+605 

>member
-1 MKDYPILQQ
+1 MKEYPILHT
-10 LNGPADLQALPEEKL
+10 LNTPEDLSALPEEQL
-25 PALAEEVRGY
+25 PALAEEIRGY

-49 SLGAVDLIIALHR
+49 SLGAVELIIALHR
-62 VYTDEK
+62 VYTEEG
-68 DRLIFDVGHQAYAHK
+68 DRLLFDVGHQAYAHK
-83 ILTGRRDAFADLR
+83 ILTGRREAFATLR

-134 NLLHE
+134 ALLHE
-139 AGHVA
+139 PGHVA
-144 AVIGDGALTGGLAY
+144 AIIGDGALTGGLAY
-158 EALDDGGDSKLP
+158 EALDDGGDSRLP

-193 SRLRASS
+193 SNLRASS

-211 ALETGTVGRRMSKNL
+211 ALETGAVGRRLSKRM

-240 TFFEEMGFTYLGP
+240 TFFEELGFTYLGP
-253 IDGHD
+253 IDGHN
-258 IPQMIALL
+258 IPQMISLL
-266 REAKALERPVVVHVI
+266 KEAKALERPVVVHVV
-281 TQKGKGYSLSER
+281 TQKGKGYRFSER

-305 PETGAVAASGAPS
+305 PETGAVAESKGPS
-318 CSQVFGETVLELG
+318 CSQVFGETLLSLAE
-331 KEDER
+331 KDER

-354 DAFPDR
+354 DRFPGR
-360 AFDVGIAEEHA
+360 SFDVGIAEEHA

-406 LQKLPVVV
+406 LQKLPVVI

-435 APLCAIP
+435 AILSAIP
-442 HLSVYE
+442 NLSVYA
-448 PATLAELRAMVH
+448 PATLSQLRDMVG
-460 LAVERGEPAAIRYC
+460 LAVARGEPAAIRYC
-474 RGTLPE
+474 RGTLPQGE
-480 GGDEEP
+480 GEAP
-486 VTYGKWVTL
+486 VAYGKWAVL
-495 RPAADVVIVAAG
+495 RPETDVVIIAAG
-507 PLVEIARQVAEEQD
+507 ALVQEARSVAEELS

-535 ALLDDLRKRGCRLVV
+535 ELLDALRRQGSKLVV

-563 AYCPELVVRPLC
+563 GYCPELMVKPLC
-575 LPDGPMP
+575 LPDGAVA
-582 QATVA
+582 QATVD
-587 RQRTLGGVDAAAM
+587 RQRTLGGIDRQAMKAAVLAL
-600 TRAVR
+600 RAV
-605 ELRGIHG
+605 